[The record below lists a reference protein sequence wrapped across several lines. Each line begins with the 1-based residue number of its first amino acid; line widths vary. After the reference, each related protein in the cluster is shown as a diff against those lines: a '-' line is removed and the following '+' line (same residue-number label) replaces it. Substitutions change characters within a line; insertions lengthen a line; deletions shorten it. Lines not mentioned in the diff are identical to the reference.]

1 MSPPSASST
10 SEASRQLSRADIIVL
25 NLEKTTAKRIL
36 VVDDEPTL
44 VATVKYN
51 LEREGYS
58 VVTAA
63 DGETALS
70 RAREDRPDLVIL
82 DVMLPVIDG
91 FEVCRLLR
99 REMNVPILMLTA
111 KTEEVDRVV
120 GLEIG
125 ADDYV
130 TKPFSMRE
138 LMARVRALLRR
149 SKAETK
155 EQRETLSC
163 GDVQIDLR
171 RREASR
177 CGEVL
182 TLKPK
187 ELELLT
193 FFLRNRGRAFTREQL
208 LDQIWGYDFGGGTRT
223 VDVHVNWLRQKI
235 EETPAKPTRLVTV
248 RGIGYRFDG

>member
-1 MSPPSASST
+1 M
-10 SEASRQLSRADIIVL
+10 
-25 NLEKTTAKRIL
+25 NLEKATAKRIL

-51 LEREGYS
+51 LEREGYG
-58 VVTAA
+58 VTTAA
-63 DGETALS
+63 DGETALA
-70 RAREDRPDLVIL
+70 RAREERPDLVIL

-99 REMNVPILMLTA
+99 RDMSVPILMLTA

-130 TKPFSMRE
+130 TKPFIMRE
-138 LMARVRALLRR
+138 LMARVNALLRR
-149 SKAETK
+149 SRSEAQVEA
-155 EQRETLSC
+155 ETLSC
-163 GDVQIDLR
+163 GDVEIDLR

-177 CGEVL
+177 AGEAL
-182 TLKPK
+182 LLKPK

-193 FFLRNRGRAFTREQL
+193 FFVQNRGRAFTREQL
-208 LDQIWGYDFGGGTRT
+208 LDQVWGYDFVGGTRT

-235 EETPAKPTRLVTV
+235 EAEPAKPTRLVTV
-248 RGIGYRFDG
+248 RGTGYRFDG

>member
-1 MSPPSASST
+1 
-10 SEASRQLSRADIIVL
+10 V
-25 NLEKTTAKRIL
+25 KRIL

-58 VVTAA
+58 VATAA
-63 DGETALS
+63 DGETALN
-70 RAREDRPDLVIL
+70 RARENHPDLIIL

-99 REMNVPILMLTA
+99 REMHVPILMLTA

-149 SKAETK
+149 SKADAG
-155 EQRETLSC
+155 EQPETLSC
-163 GDVQIDLR
+163 GDVEIDLR

-182 TLKPK
+182 SLKPK

-193 FFLRNRGRAFTREQL
+193 FFLRNRSRAFTREQL
-208 LDQIWGYDFGGGTRT
+208 LDQIWGYDFVGGTRT

-235 EETPAKPTRLVTV
+235 EETPAKPTRLVTI
-248 RGIGYRFDG
+248 RGTGYRFDG

>member
-1 MSPPSASST
+1 M
-10 SEASRQLSRADIIVL
+10 
-25 NLEKTTAKRIL
+25 EKTKAKRIL

-44 VATVKYN
+44 VATVKYS
-51 LEREGYS
+51 LEREGYG

-63 DGETALS
+63 DGESALS
-70 RAREDRPDLVIL
+70 RAREEKPDLVIL
-82 DVMLPVIDG
+82 DIMLPVIDG

-99 REMNVPILMLTA
+99 REMNVPIIMLTA

-138 LMARVRALLRR
+138 LMARVKALLRR
-149 SKAETK
+149 AEAGT
-155 EQRETLSC
+155 EQLEVLSS
-163 GDVQIDLR
+163 GDVNVDLR

-177 CGEVL
+177 NGEAL
-182 TLKPK
+182 PLKPK

-193 FFLRNRGRAFTREQL
+193 FLLQNRGRAFTREQL
-208 LDQIWGYDFGGGTRT
+208 LDKIWGYDFVGGTRT
-223 VDVHVNWLRQKI
+223 VDVHVSWLRQKI
-235 EETPAKPTRLVTV
+235 ENEPAKPTRLVTV
-248 RGIGYRFDG
+248 RGTGYRFDG

>member
-1 MSPPSASST
+1 
-10 SEASRQLSRADIIVL
+10 V
-25 NLEKTTAKRIL
+25 KKIL

-51 LEREGYS
+51 LEREGYG
-58 VVTAA
+58 VATAA
-63 DGETALS
+63 DGESALA
-70 RAREDRPDLVIL
+70 RAREEKPDVVIL
-82 DVMLPVIDG
+82 DIMLPVIDG

-99 REMNVPILMLTA
+99 REMTVPVIMLTA

-138 LMARVRALLRR
+138 LMARVKALLRR
-149 SKAETK
+149 AEAGA
-155 EQRETLSC
+155 EPPEILSS
-163 GDVQIDLR
+163 GDVNVDLK

-177 CGEVL
+177 KGETL
-182 TLKPK
+182 SLKPK

-193 FFLRNRGRAFTREQL
+193 FLLQNRGRAFTREQL
-208 LDQIWGYDFGGGTRT
+208 LDQIWGYDFVGGTRT
-223 VDVHVNWLRQKI
+223 VDVHVSWLRQKI
-235 EETPAKPTRLVTV
+235 EDEPAKPTRLVTI
-248 RGIGYRFDG
+248 RGTGYRFDG

>member
-1 MSPPSASST
+1 MDKA
-10 SEASRQLSRADIIVL
+10 
-25 NLEKTTAKRIL
+25 TAKRIL

-58 VVTAA
+58 VVTAT
-63 DGETALS
+63 DGVSALDK
-70 RAREDRPDLVIL
+70 ARRGRPDLVIL

-99 REMNVPILMLTA
+99 REMNVPIIMLTA

-138 LMARVRALLRR
+138 LMARVKALLRR
-149 SKAETK
+149 STAEAS
-155 EQRETLSC
+155 EQRETLSS
-163 GDVQIDLR
+163 GDVEIDLR

-177 CGEVL
+177 AGERL
-182 TLKPK
+182 LLKPK

-193 FFLRNRGRAFTREQL
+193 FFLENRGRAFTREQL
-208 LDQIWGYDFGGGTRT
+208 LDQVWGYDFVGGTRT

-235 EETPAKPTRLVTV
+235 EVEPAKPTRLVTV
-248 RGIGYRFDG
+248 RGTGYRFDG

>member
-1 MSPPSASST
+1 LDKA
-10 SEASRQLSRADIIVL
+10 
-25 NLEKTTAKRIL
+25 TAKRIL

-51 LEREGYS
+51 LEREGYG
-58 VVTAA
+58 VDAAA

-70 RAREDRPDLVIL
+70 RARERRPDLVIL

-138 LMARVRALLRR
+138 LMARVKALLRR
-149 SKAETK
+149 STAEAS
-155 EQRETLSC
+155 EQRETLSS
-163 GDVQIDLR
+163 GDVEIDLR

-177 CGEVL
+177 LGEIL
-182 TLKPK
+182 ALKPK

-193 FFLRNRGRAFTREQL
+193 FFLQNRGRAFTREQL
-208 LDQIWGYDFGGGTRT
+208 LDQVWGYDFVGGTRT

-235 EETPAKPTRLVTV
+235 EVEPAKPTRLVTV
-248 RGIGYRFDG
+248 RGTGYRFDG

>member
-1 MSPPSASST
+1 LAY
-10 SEASRQLSRADIIVL
+10 SEASRQASPAHIIIL
-25 NLEKTTAKRIL
+25 KLEKATAKRVL

-58 VVTAA
+58 VTTAA

-70 RAREDRPDLVIL
+70 RAREERPDLVIL

-99 REMNVPILMLTA
+99 RDMSVPILMLTA

-138 LMARVRALLRR
+138 LIARVRALLRR
-149 SKAETK
+149 SKAGAAEQAETV
-155 EQRETLSC
+155 SS
-163 GDVQIDLR
+163 GDLQIDLR
-171 RREASR
+171 SRAASR
-177 CGEVL
+177 SGEVL

-208 LDQIWGYDFGGGTRT
+208 LDQIWGYDFVGGTRT
-223 VDVHVNWLRQKI
+223 VDVHVSWLRQKI
-235 EETPAKPTRLVTV
+235 EDEPARPTRLVTV
-248 RGIGYRFDG
+248 RGTGYRFDG

>member
-1 MSPPSASST
+1 
-10 SEASRQLSRADIIVL
+10 
-25 NLEKTTAKRIL
+25 LEKATAKRIL

-58 VVTAA
+58 VDTAT
-63 DGETALS
+63 DGESALDK
-70 RAREDRPDLVIL
+70 ARRGRPDLVIL

-99 REMNVPILMLTA
+99 REMNVPIIMLTA

-138 LMARVRALLRR
+138 LMARVKALLRR
-149 SKAETK
+149 STAEAS
-155 EQRETLSC
+155 EQRETLSS
-163 GDVQIDLR
+163 GDVEIDLR

-177 CGEVL
+177 AGERL
-182 TLKPK
+182 LLKPK

-193 FFLRNRGRAFTREQL
+193 FFLENRGRAFTREQL
-208 LDQIWGYDFGGGTRT
+208 LDQVWGYDFVGGTRT

-235 EETPAKPTRLVTV
+235 EVEPAKPTRLVTV
-248 RGIGYRFDG
+248 RGTGYRFDG